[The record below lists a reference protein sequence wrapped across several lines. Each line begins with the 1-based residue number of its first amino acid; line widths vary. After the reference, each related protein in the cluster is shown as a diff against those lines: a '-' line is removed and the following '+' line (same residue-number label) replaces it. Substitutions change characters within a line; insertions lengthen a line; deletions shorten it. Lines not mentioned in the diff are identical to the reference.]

1 MQLNNNSSMLGVR
14 SLKGSKEQ
22 ADVLEKRNSI
32 FRACFSTPAGKEVL
46 AYLQEKYLSKPVCVI
61 DNVYYGYVR
70 EGQNDVVRAILDM
83 AKEK

>member
-1 MQLNNNSSMLGVR
+1 MPLNNNSSMLGVR

-70 EGQNDVVRAILDM
+70 EGQNNVVREILDM

>member
-46 AYLQEKYLSKPVCVI
+46 AYLQEKYLSKPVCMI

-70 EGQNDVVRAILDM
+70 EGQNNVVRAILDM

>member
-1 MQLNNNSSMLGVR
+1 MPLNNNSSMLGVR

-22 ADVLEKRNSI
+22 ADAIEKRNSI

-46 AYLQEKYLSKPVCVI
+46 AYLQKKYLSKPVCVI

-70 EGQNDVVRAILDM
+70 EGQNNVVREILDM

>member
-1 MQLNNNSSMLGVR
+1 MPQNNNNSMFGVR

-22 ADVLEKRNSI
+22 ADAIEKRNSI

-70 EGQNDVVRAILDM
+70 EGQNDVVREILDM

>member
-1 MQLNNNSSMLGVR
+1 MPLNNNSSMLGVR

-46 AYLQEKYLSKPVCVI
+46 AYLQEKYLSKPVCMI

-70 EGQNDVVRAILDM
+70 EGQNNVVRAILDM

>member
-1 MQLNNNSSMLGVR
+1 MPLDNNSSMLGVR

-22 ADVLEKRNSI
+22 ADAIEKRNSI

-46 AYLQEKYLSKPVCVI
+46 AYLQEKYLSKPVCMI

-70 EGQNDVVRAILDM
+70 EGQNNVVRAILDM